1 MLRQS
6 ASMQADQPDQ
16 AAGLRRRSARLQ
28 PACIYCFFDTTEWTE
43 KLAAALQQAGRTSLL
58 IDRRGRLFAAA
69 PTRSLFDWKQQLER
83 GQLHILSLDH
93 RGDGWYAPGVR
104 PDEPALRD
112 VAQAYDC
119 LVFDEEPSGAE
130 LILIADAA
138 NTLLI
143 AVQPTQ
149 SSIQRAYTLLKTLS
163 HTAAVFKVSLLGD
176 QAACAQVLSTANHFL
191 SQSFVQAI
199 ACVADADTAFS
210 ALAVRMP
217 IEETSWLA
225 RSTIRKHE
233 NMALKHGG

>member
-1 MLRQS
+1 MR
-6 ASMQADQPDQ
+6 ADQPDQ
-16 AAGLRRRSARLQ
+16 AAGLRRRSARLP
-28 PACIYCFFDTTEWTE
+28 PACIYCFFDTAEWPD

-83 GQLHILSLDH
+83 GQLHILSLIY
-93 RGDGWYAPGVR
+93 GDGWYAPGVR
-104 PDEPALRD
+104 ADEPALRD
-112 VAQAYDC
+112 VARAYDH
-119 LVFDEEPSGAE
+119 LLFDEEPSGAE

-143 AVQPTQ
+143 EVQLTQ
-149 SSIQRAYTLLKTLS
+149 PSMQRAYTLLKTLS
-163 HTAAVFKVSLLGD
+163 HTPKVFKVSLLGD
-176 QAACAQVLSTANHFL
+176 QAACAHVLSTANHFL
-191 SQSFVQAI
+191 SQPFVQAI
-199 ACVADADTAFS
+199 ACVADVDTAFS